1 MARERTYFKQ
11 ISLFRARY
19 IYVPC
24 NRLPLIS
31 GCVRV
36 STLPAATTTSRRD
49 ATGLLARGGLCVS
62 FLSSFFS
69 FLPRVAEFKRFK
81 AISLGVADRCWST
94 ADWASPSDSIRLVS
108 VFLGSK
114 ISPWIIP
121 SKMIQLWWRFFFLLF
136 SWKLLF
142 SVFYAIVFHRSRKRN
157 EYGSADYYL
166 KLLMENFLVWIDL
179 WPIFLCGN

>member
-31 GCVRV
+31 GCV

-142 SVFYAIVFHRSRKRN
+142 SVCYAIVFHRSRERN
-157 EYGSADYYL
+157 GYGH
-166 KLLMENFLVWIDL
+166 DL
-179 WPIFLCGN
+179 QIIIWNYWWRIS